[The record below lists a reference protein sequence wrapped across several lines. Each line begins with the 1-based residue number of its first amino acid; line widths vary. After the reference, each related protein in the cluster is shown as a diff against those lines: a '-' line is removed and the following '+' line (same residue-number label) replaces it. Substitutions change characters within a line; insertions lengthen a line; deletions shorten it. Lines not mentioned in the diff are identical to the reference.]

1 MLLVK
6 YDKSYEKAVD
16 WTAAAVKKISFNSA
30 AADSDIVHFFTDFEE
45 VMATRAP
52 YTMYEEML
60 SRLSEQAVAS
70 SVREY
75 TKQEVADMAV
85 DDIIA
90 QRKKRIQSYAVRRLH
105 PFERLQ
111 VDNDVDEV
119 TKNLEGGCNGIRYTV
134 RYI

>member
-1 MLLVK
+1 MRPLHGEISRSL
-6 YDKSYEKAVD
+6 YEKAVD
-16 WTAAAVKKISFNSA
+16 WTVAAVKKISFNSA

-60 SRLSEQAVAS
+60 SWLSEQAVAS

-90 QRKKRIQSYAVRRLH
+90 QRKKRIQSYAVAKKYLREVPRL
-105 PFERLQ
+105 R
-111 VDNDVDEV
+111 V
-119 TKNLEGGCNGIRYTV
+119 GA
-134 RYI
+134 

>member
-1 MLLVK
+1 MRELL
-6 YDKSYEKAVD
+6 

-85 DDIIA
+85 DSFHRHLLSNSLYGAAWMD
-90 QRKKRIQSYAVRRLH
+90 SNTL
-105 PFERLQ
+105 
-111 VDNDVDEV
+111 
-119 TKNLEGGCNGIRYTV
+119 YTP
-134 RYI
+134 